1 MMPMQKAP
9 ILILAGLAVCVAV
22 LVLTFVVSGDDD
34 VADLHGDEAA
44 EATTSEN
51 GELARGTATAPAV
64 RRAGGTREAE
74 MTVAVDP
81 LAPQPTGA
89 VVGRVVRKGTDEPEE
104 GVAIDV
110 TFAAEKVGVLRGSTR
125 ENGVFE
131 IGGIPAGLPF
141 TVLVHGS
148 RSVVIPRGPFT
159 VAAGDVVD
167 CGTIELDL
175 GAALHGIVADTGG
188 TGIKNALVVVRK
200 GARWQSL
207 KDAFT
212 DLDAYFAAPPAIAET
227 RTNEKGEFEFKK
239 LPEGQYVVEAS
250 ADGYG
255 SFRKA
260 DIWVNP
266 DGVKTAVLCILDDPI
281 VLSGWVKDQDGLP
294 VAGCKLAAMPDIDG
308 QDLVVINNRW
318 YADVD
323 DRGHFEFPDLPLGKK
338 SILVAT
344 PYGRVHQEKNIAVP
358 GEITIRLQSGAV
370 ITGLV
375 RQKDTENRIGGV
387 ALTFVGDGNFQTTR
401 SNADGTYSV
410 GPLKS
415 GEYLILVDGTTMSIA
430 AGKEKVRVRR
440 GEVKHDIDL
449 CPGATIVGKVLDF
462 DTAEPVA
469 GATVLAEG
477 TFGSPSARTRS
488 ADDGTFLLT
497 EVPLRDVRLSAI
509 APHYAAGPAPQSRE
523 KSRWETLESG
533 QKQDGVTIQLRR
545 RAVLRGRVTN
555 GAGLPI
561 AYVKVGTSQ
570 SSALIAMISGQRD
583 DKCLTDVDGHYE
595 IEINPSDRRTGVRVT
610 HPEYGPAS
618 FFIEKPQ
625 PRQIYT
631 QDVVLYK
638 NGWIEGRIRDT
649 GGRPIVGVPVRISVI
664 DQPMLQPST
673 DQDAAALGFFGMTD
687 LAGEFKTVAPGQTC
701 KVDVR
706 LDGLMI
712 VSGKEQKIQGIP
724 EQSVRLRDIVVAKP
738 LLLAGKVVDQD
749 RRAVRG
755 AKVVLE
761 RNAADGY
768 SWKSSANLEG
778 DNGRFQA
785 KDLPEGF
792 YTVTVDINERYS
804 GRYDQ
809 GGRVVDAVPAGKDDV
824 TIVLKRF

>member
-1 MMPMQKAP
+1 MTMSKAP
-9 ILILAGLAVCVAV
+9 ILIFIGLAVCVLA
-22 LVLTFVVSGDDD
+22 LALTFVLSGDDD
-34 VADLHGDEAA
+34 VADLQTDQTADAATAKDAETNDREAA
-44 EATTSEN
+44 S
-51 GELARGTATAPAV
+51 PAV
-64 RRAGGTREAE
+64 RRAGAVRETESTA
-74 MTVAVDP
+74 TGDVH
-81 LAPQPTGA
+81 APPPTGA
-89 VVGRVVRKGTDEPEE
+89 VVGRVVRKGTEQPEE
-104 GVAIDV
+104 GVTIEVA
-110 TFAAEKVGVLRGSTR
+110 FAAEGMNAIRGLTR
-125 ENGVFE
+125 DTGIFE

-200 GARWQSL
+200 GVRWQSL

-212 DLDAYFAAPPAIAET
+212 DLDAYFAAPPAVAQT
-227 RTNEKGEFEFKK
+227 RTNEKGEFEFQK

-266 DGVKTAVLCILDDPI
+266 DGVKTAVLCILGDPI

-294 VAGCKLAAMPDIDG
+294 VAGCRLAAMPDIDG

-318 YADVD
+318 YTEVD

-370 ITGLV
+370 ISGVV
-375 RQKDTENRIGGV
+375 RQKDTELKIGG
-387 ALTFVGDGNFQTTR
+387 ASLTFIGDGNFQTTR

-449 CPGATIVGKVLDF
+449 CPGATIIGKVVDF
-462 DTAEPVA
+462 DTAEPVP

-477 TFGSPSARTRS
+477 MFGSPAARTRS

-509 APHYAAGPAPQSRE
+509 APHYAAGPTPQSRE
-523 KSRWETLESG
+523 KTRWEALETG
-533 QKQDGVTIQLRR
+533 QKQEGVILQLRR
-545 RAVLRGRVTN
+545 RAIVRGRVTN
-555 GAGLPI
+555 GAGSPI
-561 AYVKVGTSQ
+561 AYAKVGTSQ
-570 SSALIAMISGQRD
+570 SSALIATISGQRD
-583 DKCLTDVDGHYE
+583 DKCLTDVDGRYE

-610 HPEYGPAS
+610 HPEYGPAA
-618 FFIEKPQ
+618 FFVEKPQ
-625 PRQIYT
+625 PRQVYT
-631 QDVVLYK
+631 QDVVLQK

-649 GGRPIVGVPVRISVI
+649 GGRPIVGVPVRISVV
-664 DQPMLQPST
+664 DQAMLQPST

-724 EQSVRLRDIVVAKP
+724 EQTVRLRDIVVAKP
-738 LLLAGKVVDQD
+738 LVLGGKVVDQD

-792 YTVTVDINERYS
+792 YTVTVDINDRYS

-809 GGRVVDAVPAGKDDV
+809 GGRVLDAVPAGKDDL
-824 TIVLKRF
+824 TIVLKRY